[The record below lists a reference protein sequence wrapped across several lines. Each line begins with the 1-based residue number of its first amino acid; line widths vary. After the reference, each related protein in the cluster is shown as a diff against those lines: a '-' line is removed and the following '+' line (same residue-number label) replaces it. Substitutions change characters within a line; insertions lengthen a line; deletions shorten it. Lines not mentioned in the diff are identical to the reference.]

1 MCRVCVVM
9 IAVAGVVLVCAGA
22 AAQPTTARL
31 ADLPVREVTIFK
43 NGLAFVAHEGELQV
57 RDGAVEFEYLPEPVL
72 GTFWAHVRG
81 RRASLESVV
90 ARTQDVT
97 ERRTAISLAELLR
110 ANAGAPVSLSVR
122 SGGEIV
128 QVTGTLVGIPEREVE
143 REVTTPAR
151 YEYDYRLQRQVQI
164 PASTRTETV
173 DERGDIVLVR
183 RGEELHAFPLA
194 SIESVSF
201 GEKASSEFTETVE
214 KRRLRLNI
222 SGGRGE
228 TTVGLTYLQRGLRW
242 IPEYTV
248 TIDDEGQA
256 VLRLQ
261 GTIIN
266 DMVDLDDVTTYL
278 VVGVP
283 SFAFEDQI
291 SPLALREAAAQ
302 LSEYFG
308 RASGPTQ
315 LAFFSNA
322 IMSQAE
328 VARDALGDSAGQ
340 PFEPTAEALG
350 PQEDLFLYKVEHI
363 SLKKGERMIVPVIEV
378 KATYTDAYTWQVPF
392 SPPPELLN
400 NLNNQDREQLLRMSS
415 GRRVGHK
422 LRLKNE
428 SEVPWTTG
436 PAMIVKDGQVLAQ
449 ALLRYTSV
457 GNEVDVDVTVA
468 TDVHAKKWEKQTA
481 REDNAKTIGSHSYTR
496 LDMRGFLELTNY
508 KDEAV
513 TVEVTRAVLG
523 SVTTADNDGTI
534 SQLNS
539 FEDWS
544 FLPEGSTGS
553 RGGWYSYWWRRWPWW
568 WHQVNDI
575 GQITWT
581 VTLEPGEKKQLQYEW
596 YYYAW

>member
-9 IAVAGVVLVCAGA
+9 IAVAAAALVCLGA
-22 AAQPTTARL
+22 AAQPTTTRIE
-31 ADLPVREVTIFK
+31 DLPVREVTIFK
-43 NGLAFVAHEGELQV
+43 NGLAFIAHEGALPV
-57 RDGAVEFEYLPEPVL
+57 RDGAVMFEYLPEPVL

-81 RRASLESVV
+81 RRASLTSVV
-90 ARTQDVT
+90 AGTQDVA
-97 ERRTAISLAELLR
+97 EGRTAISLAELLR
-110 ANAGAPVSLSVR
+110 ANAGKSVTLFVR
-122 SGGEIV
+122 LGGDTKEIN
-128 QVTGTLVGIPEREVE
+128 GTLIGVPEREVE
-143 REVTTPAR
+143 RETVAPAR

-164 PASTRTETV
+164 PASAQVETV
-173 DERGDIVLVR
+173 EERGDIVLVR
-183 RGEELHAFPLA
+183 SGEELHAYPLA
-194 SIESVSF
+194 SVASVSF
-201 GEKASSEFTETVE
+201 AESAATEFAETVE

-222 SGGRGE
+222 SGGRGQ

-256 VLRLQ
+256 WLRLQ

-266 DMVDLDDVTTYL
+266 DMIDLDDVTTYL

-283 SFAFEDQI
+283 SFVFEDQI
-291 SPLALREAAAQ
+291 SPLALRKAAAQ

-308 RASGPTQ
+308 RTSGASTNF
-315 LAFFSNA
+315 FFSNA
-322 IMSQAE
+322 IMGQT
-328 VARDALGDSAGQ
+328 LGDRAELAGAAQ

-363 SLKKGERMIVPVIEV
+363 SLRKGERMIVPVIEV
-378 KATYTDAYTWQVPF
+378 KATYTDAYIWQVPF
-392 SPPPELLN
+392 SPPPELLS
-400 NLNNQDREQLLRMSS
+400 NLNNQDRELLLRMSS
-415 GRRVGHK
+415 GQRVRHT
-422 LRLKNE
+422 LRLTNE

-436 PAMIVKDGQVLAQ
+436 PAMIVKDGCVLAQ
-449 ALLRYTSV
+449 SLLRYTSV

-468 TDVHAKKWEKQTA
+468 TDVHTKKWEKQTA

-513 TVEVTRAVLG
+513 TVEITRAVLG
-523 SVTTADNDGTI
+523 SVTTADNDGEI

-544 FLPEGSTGS
+544 FLPEGSAS
-553 RGGWYSYWWRRWPWW
+553 VSGGWYWYWWRRWPWW

-575 GQITWT
+575 GQITWEI
-581 VTLEPGEKKQLQYEW
+581 TLEPGEKRQLQYEW
-596 YYYAW
+596 YYYAR

>member
-22 AAQPTTARL
+22 AAQPTTAGI

-43 NGLAFVAHEGELQV
+43 NGLAFIAHEGGLRV
-57 RDGAVEFEYLPEPVL
+57 RDGAVVFEYLPEPVL
-72 GTFWAHVRG
+72 GTFWAHVSG
-81 RRASLESVV
+81 RRASLTSVV
-90 ARTQDVT
+90 ASTQDVT
-97 ERRTAISLAELLR
+97 ESRTAISLAELLR
-110 ANAGAPVSLSVR
+110 ANAGASVSLSVR

-128 QVTGTLVGIPEREVE
+128 KVTGTLVGIPEREVE
-143 REVTTPAR
+143 REITTPAR
-151 YEYDYRLQRQVQI
+151 YEYDYRSRRQVEV

-173 DERGDIVLVR
+173 DERGDIVLVQ

-194 SIESVSF
+194 SVESVSF
-201 GEKASSEFTETVE
+201 GEKAATTFDETVE

-256 VLRLQ
+256 WLKLQ
-261 GTIIN
+261 GTIVN
-266 DMVDLDDVTTYL
+266 DMIDLDDVTTYL

-302 LSEYFG
+302 LSEYF
-308 RASGPTQ
+308 ASGPTQ
-315 LAFFSNA
+315 LGRFSNA
-322 IMSQAE
+322 IMSQSLS
-328 VARDALGDSAGQ
+328 LGDARGGAGQ
-340 PFEPTAEALG
+340 PFQPTAEALG
-350 PQEDLFLYKVEHI
+350 PQEDLFLYKIGHI

-392 SPPPELLN
+392 RPPPELLN
-400 NLNNQDREQLLRMSS
+400 NLNNEDRELLLRMSS

-436 PAMIVKDGQVLAQ
+436 PAMIVKNGQVLAQ

-508 KDEAV
+508 KEEAV
-513 TVEVTRAVLG
+513 TVEITRAVLG

-534 SQLNS
+534 AQLNS

-544 FLPEGSTGS
+544 FLPEGGVTSG
-553 RGGWYSYWWRRWPWW
+553 GGWYRYWWRRWPSW
-568 WHQVNDI
+568 WHTVNDI